1 MTDRPMAS
9 SALPAAVLNGANGK
23 EDIVPSKTAVLERFI
38 PWEGYQ
44 RVGLVAPMDFELISK
59 YDRKGISDQ
68 ERTALLDGEG
78 VAYASVLLNFVIN
91 INAPDTLQ
99 YVVTLI
105 HELLMVDP
113 KRVELFNALSAQN
126 EAYPYQPFFKFIG
139 KGTKDV
145 YTSRMAAA
153 ILGILVSKSKQ
164 VPVEHETYLF
174 RWISEQLRHPT
185 GPTDIHLALCTLQAL
200 LSKDQ
205 YRVRFFESD
214 TGDFQLLVKIIQT
227 QSSNFQLVYEA
238 IYCAW
243 LITYNEKISSHVG
256 GTGLIPALVD
266 VIKTVTKEK
275 VVRLSIA
282 SLRNVL
288 DKAENNNEMI
298 DAGFVRMLAILSNKK
313 WGDDDIVDDLKT
325 LSEALAKNM
334 VVLSSFDMYKKE
346 IMSGLLTWSPV
357 HKSEKFWRESAT
369 RFEENDYQL
378 LSAIRNV
385 LQTSIDP
392 TVLSVACYDIGEF
405 VRFHPRGKV
414 IITQIGL
421 KLDIM
426 KLMTHENPEVKKQ
439 ALFAIQKTMVT
450 NWEYLAKAK

>member
-1 MTDRPMAS
+1 M
-9 SALPAAVLNGANGK
+9 
-23 EDIVPSKTAVLERFI
+23 
-38 PWEGYQ
+38 
-44 RVGLVAPMDFELISK
+44 
-59 YDRKGISDQ
+59 
-68 ERTALLDGEG
+68 
-78 VAYASVLLNFVIN
+78 N

-105 HELLMVDP
+105 HELLIADP
-113 KRVELFNALSAQN
+113 KRVELFNAVSVQN
-126 EAYPYQPFFKFIG
+126 EAYPYQPFFKLIG
-139 KGTKDV
+139 KGAKDT

-164 VPVEHETYLF
+164 VPLEHETYLF
-174 RWISEQLRHPT
+174 RWISDQLRHPT
-185 GPTDIHLALCTLQAL
+185 GSNDIHLALCTLQAL
-200 LSKDQ
+200 LAKDQ
-205 YRVRFFESD
+205 YRVRFFESN
-214 TGDFQLLVKIIQT
+214 TGGDFQLLVKIIQT

-243 LITYNEKISSHVG
+243 LLTYNEKISALIG

-298 DAGFVRMLAILSNKK
+298 DSGFVRMLAILSNKK
-313 WGDDDIVDDLKT
+313 WGDDDIIDDLKT

-346 IMSGLLTWSPV
+346 ILSGQLTWSPV
-357 HKSEKFWRESAT
+357 HKSEKFWRESST

-378 LSAIRNV
+378 LR
-385 LQTSIDP
+385 
-392 TVLSVACYDIGEF
+392 
-405 VRFHPRGKV
+405 
-414 IITQIGL
+414 
-421 KLDIM
+421 
-426 KLMTHENPEVKKQ
+426 VK
-439 ALFAIQKTMVT
+439 
-450 NWEYLAKAK
+450 